1 MHTLLDLRGS
11 IPTFIHISD
20 GTWHDSNAMDYIQ
33 FEPNAIYTMDKAYVD
48 LVALNKMDSIGAYFV
63 TRAKPRMQYR
73 IIESVKRRRTCR
85 PISVTHW
92 SKIIAVIS

>member
-48 LVALNKMDSIGAYFV
+48 LVALNQMDSIGAYFV
-63 TRAKPRMQYR
+63 TRAK
-73 IIESVKRRRTCR
+73 
-85 PISVTHW
+85 
-92 SKIIAVIS
+92 AVMR